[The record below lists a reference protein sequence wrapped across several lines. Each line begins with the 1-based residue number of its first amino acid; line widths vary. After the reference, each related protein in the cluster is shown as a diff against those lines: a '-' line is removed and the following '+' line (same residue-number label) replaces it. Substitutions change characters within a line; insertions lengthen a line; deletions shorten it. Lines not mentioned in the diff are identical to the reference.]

1 MTRPTSPASTRV
13 RPSSEPE
20 LGGAGSAVL
29 ELRDIKKSFGR
40 VEALRGV
47 DLTLRR
53 GEVHAVMGDNGAGKS
68 TLLKVAAGV
77 IKPDAGEVRAEG
89 ATVELS
95 SPLDARR
102 LGIETVY
109 QDLALADHR
118 SCVSNVYIGRE
129 VRRAG
134 LLGRL
139 GVLDRATMKQRT
151 GEAFAQLAVPV
162 SDVGR
167 PVRMLSGG
175 QRQGVAIARAA
186 IWAKTIVLLD
196 EPTAALGV
204 RQRTAVDEL
213 INNLRSREYGVLLI
227 SHDVPQVLD
236 ISDRVTVLR
245 LGRNAGTRDTTE
257 VDAAWIVTAMVG
269 GS

>member
-1 MTRPTSPASTRV
+1 VHPSSPA
-13 RPSSEPE
+13 
-20 LGGAGSAVL
+20 L
-29 ELRDIKKSFGR
+29 ELREIRKSFGR

-47 DLTLRR
+47 DLTLLR

-77 IKPDAGEVRAEG
+77 IKPDAGEVVADGVQHEFG
-89 ATVELS
+89 
-95 SPLDARR
+95 SPLEARR

-118 SCVSNVYIGRE
+118 SCVANVYIGRE
-129 VRRAG
+129 VLRGG
-134 LLGRL
+134 LAGRL
-139 GVLDRATMKQRT
+139 GVLDRPAMNRRT
-151 GEAFAQLAVPV
+151 EEAFAELQVPV
-162 SDVGR
+162 TDVRR
-167 PVRMLSGG
+167 PVRALSGG

-204 RQRTAVDEL
+204 RQRGAVDAL
-213 INNLRSREYGVLLI
+213 IKTLRSRDFGVLLI

-236 ISDRVTVLR
+236 ISDRVTVMR
-245 LGRNAGTRDTTE
+245 LGQNAGTRPTSE
-257 VDAAWIVTAMVG
+257 VDAAWVVRTMVG
-269 GS
+269 GED

>member
-1 MTRPTSPASTRV
+1 MH
-13 RPSSEPE
+13 PSSATGQAGTGEP
-20 LGGAGSAVL
+20 VL
-29 ELRDIKKSFGR
+29 ELRDIRKAFGR

-47 DLTLRR
+47 SLTLRA

-77 IKPDAGEVRAEG
+77 VKPDGGEVRAQG
-89 ATVELS
+89 AAVEFA

-102 LGIETVY
+102 IGIETVY

-118 SCVSNVYIGRE
+118 SCVANVYIGRE
-129 VRRAG
+129 VRRSG
-134 LLGRL
+134 LLGHL
-139 GVLDRATMKQRT
+139 GVLDRAAMTDRT
-151 GEAFAQLAVPV
+151 SQAFGQLAVPV
-162 SDVGR
+162 SDVER

-204 RQRTAVDEL
+204 RQRAAVDEL
-213 INNLRSREYGVLLI
+213 IKNLRSRHYGVLLI
-227 SHDVPQVLD
+227 SHDVPQVLE

-245 LGRNAGTRDTTE
+245 LGRNAGTRDTSD
-257 VDAAWIVTAMVG
+257 VDATWVVTAMVG
-269 GS
+269 GHS

>member
-1 MTRPTSPASTRV
+1 MH
-13 RPSSEPE
+13 PSSH
-20 LGGAGSAVL
+20 VL
-29 ELRDIKKSFGR
+29 ELRGIRKSFGR

-47 DLTLRR
+47 DLTLLR

-77 IKPDAGEVRAEG
+77 VRPDDGDVLAEG
-89 ATVELS
+89 EAQEFG

-118 SCVSNVYIGRE
+118 SCVANVYIGRE
-129 VRRAG
+129 VRRSG

-139 GVLDRATMKQRT
+139 GVLDRVTMRRRT
-151 GEAFAQLAVPV
+151 QEAFDELQVPV
-162 SDVGR
+162 TEVRR
-167 PVRMLSGG
+167 PVRALSGG

-186 IWAKTIVLLD
+186 IWARTIVLLD

-204 RQRTAVDEL
+204 RQRGAVDDL
-213 INNLRSREYGVLLI
+213 FKCLRSRDFGVLLL

-236 ISDRVTVLR
+236 IADRVTVMR
-245 LGRNAGTRDTTE
+245 LGQHAGTRATSE
-257 VDAAWIVTAMVG
+257 VDAAWIVRTMVG
-269 GS
+269 GAD

>member
-1 MTRPTSPASTRV
+1 VP
-13 RPSSEPE
+13 PSSP
-20 LGGAGSAVL
+20 GADACSGEAVL
-29 ELRDIKKSFGR
+29 ELRDIHKSFGR

-47 DLTLRR
+47 SLTLKR

-77 IKPDAGEVRAEG
+77 VKPDSGEVRAKG
-89 ATVELS
+89 AAVDFA
-95 SPLDARR
+95 SPLEARR
-102 LGIETVY
+102 IGIETVY

-118 SCVSNVYIGRE
+118 SCVANVYIGRE
-129 VRRAG
+129 VRRRG

-139 GVLDRATMKQRT
+139 GVLDRLAMTRRT
-151 GEAFAQLAVPV
+151 REAFAELAVPV
-162 SDVGR
+162 TDVER

-186 IWAKTIVLLD
+186 IWAETIVLLD

-204 RQRTAVDEL
+204 RQRSAVDEL
-213 INNLRSREYGVLLI
+213 IMNLRSRDYGVLLI

-245 LGRNAGTRDTTE
+245 LGQNAGTRETAD
-257 VDAAWIVTAMVG
+257 VSAGWVVTAMVG
-269 GS
+269 GSS

>member
-1 MTRPTSPASTRV
+1 
-13 RPSSEPE
+13 
-20 LGGAGSAVL
+20 VL
-29 ELRDIKKSFGR
+29 ELRDIHKSFGR

-47 DLTLRR
+47 SLTLKR

-77 IKPDAGEVRAEG
+77 VKPDAGEVRAKG
-89 ATVELS
+89 AAVDFA
-95 SPLDARR
+95 SPLEARR
-102 LGIETVY
+102 IGIETVY

-118 SCVSNVYIGRE
+118 SCVANVYIGRE
-129 VRRAG
+129 VRRSG

-139 GVLDRATMKQRT
+139 GVLDRLAMTRRT
-151 GEAFAQLAVPV
+151 REAFAELAVPV
-162 SDVGR
+162 TDVER

-186 IWAKTIVLLD
+186 IWAETIVLLD

-204 RQRTAVDEL
+204 RQRSAVDEL
-213 INNLRSREYGVLLI
+213 IVNLRSRDYGVLLI

-245 LGRNAGTRDTTE
+245 LGQNAGTRETAD
-257 VDAAWIVTAMVG
+257 VSAAWVVTAMVG
-269 GS
+269 GSS